1 MMSPN
6 LLARAT
12 PGFRCGY
19 NDALN
24 ERDMRSREDR
34 SGFWVTDYVEG
45 YHARLT
51 EVRLEREAARK
62 ACAVPAE
69 VFEPMRNARGEIV
82 EPVFGGSAPYSDE
95 SREADRASAGYRKL
109 HGGEGW

>member
-1 MMSPN
+1 MTN
-6 LLARAT
+6 QT
-12 PGFRCGY
+12 P
-19 NDALN
+19 
-24 ERDMRSREDR
+24 
-34 SGFWVTDYVEG
+34 TPIDYQVG
-45 YHARLT
+45 L
-51 EVRLEREAARK
+51 RLEDESGIQYVVTFVTTRVVGIKRVVSGVSEPATIRGFCDRK
-62 ACAVPAE
+62 YRVAKVPAE

>member
-1 MMSPN
+1 MTNPAPTPIDYQVGMRLVDGNDVQYVVVAVTTRVVVTKKVVSG
-6 LLARAT
+6 AVETAI
-12 PGFRCGY
+12 PGFC
-19 NDALN
+19 N
-24 ERDMRSREDR
+24 
-34 SGFWVTDYVEG
+34 
-45 YHARLT
+45 
-51 EVRLEREAARK
+51 RK
-62 ACAVPAE
+62 YRVAKVPAE

>member
-24 ERDMRSREDR
+24 ERDMRSREGYSD
-34 SGFWVTDYVEG
+34 FWVTDYIEG

-51 EVRLEREAARK
+51 EVRLEAKKGGAA
-62 ACAVPAE
+62 
-69 VFEPMRNARGEIV
+69 
-82 EPVFGGSAPYSDE
+82 
-95 SREADRASAGYRKL
+95 
-109 HGGEGW
+109 